1 MTRCLNCGAERT
13 GDQCE
18 ACGLTSAAAGVILRR
33 NVLYRTGFF
42 LVSTLAALLA
52 GHLYPPLELDGIL
65 IFVGVLFFVTLALA
79 VQVERAALRL
89 AEAEALKRIFYA
101 LIPVPLLLAG
111 ILYVNGRFDASSASE
126 SEAAVVG
133 KFSMPALLPS
143 RRLVVTSWRPGRSWE
158 RVPVGRIDFDRF
170 RSGDLVVVR
179 VQKGLLGIPWVEGVY
194 RR

>member
-1 MTRCLNCGAERT
+1 M
-13 GDQCE
+13 
-18 ACGLTSAAAGVILRR
+18 RR

-65 IFVGVLFFVTLALA
+65 IFVGVLFFLTLALA

-89 AEAEALKRIFYA
+89 AEVEALKRIFYG
-101 LIPVPLLLAG
+101 LIPVPLLLAA

-143 RRLVVTSWRPGRSWE
+143 RRLVVTSWRPGRNWE